1 MGPQSEEAGEAQWR
15 PGWQSSQPRKPNV
28 RTLLKRRTTWEAEP
42 SGWEGQQF
50 EMWS

>member
-1 MGPQSEEAGEAQWR
+1 MGPQSEEAAEAQWR

-28 RTLLKRRTTWEAEP
+28 RTLLKRRTTWEAEQ

-50 EMWS
+50 EMRS